1 MNNDLAPP
9 QAILESALYAADL
22 DAAQTFYE
30 TVLGLRVISRVANRH
45 VFFRMQGAVLLIFN
59 PDETEVASINT
70 TMPVPHHGARGPGH
84 LCFAASRDQIAAWR
98 DRLQSHGVEIEAE
111 FDWPNGARSLYF
123 RDPAGNSLEF
133 AEPQLWGDPA

>member
-1 MNNDLAPP
+1 MKITPTPP

-22 DAAQTFYE
+22 DAAQAFYE
-30 TVLGLRVISRVANRH
+30 TILGLKVITRVANRH
-45 VFFRMQGAVLLIFN
+45 VFFRMDGAVLLIFN
-59 PDETEVASINT
+59 PVETEVPSTKT
-70 TMPVPHHGARGPGH
+70 TMPVPPHGARGPGH
-84 LCFAASRDQIAAWR
+84 LCFAANRDQIAAWR
-98 DRLQSHGVEIEAE
+98 DHLLAHEVDIEAE